1 MFAIIRTGGK
11 QYRVAKDEKLN
22 VATIEGKEGD
32 SIKLEDVLF
41 AEGGKSAVVTATIVK
56 HFRTPKILIFK
67 KKKRQNYRR
76 KNGHRQDM
84 TMIQITDVKAG

>member
-11 QYRVAKDEKLN
+11 QYRVAKDEKLS
-22 VATIEGKEGD
+22 VATLEGKEGD
-32 SIKLEDVLF
+32 TVKLDDVLF
-41 AEGGKSAVVTATIVK
+41 AEGGKSAVVTAKIVK
-56 HFRTPKILIFK
+56 HFRTPKILVFK